1 MKPSQLKSIHG
12 KAYCFAARLQARAV
26 DAAPKYGAPQRDE
39 EE

>member
-1 MKPSQLKSIHG
+1 M
-12 KAYCFAARLQARAV
+12 AVRLQARAV